1 MNRMYYEIV
10 IKEAYD
16 KGKEEGSKNLN
27 QLRDK
32 INTALVAHKNKDT
45 YINKKIRKLLEDLIT

>member
-1 MNRMYYEIV
+1 MNRMYYEIA

-32 INTALVAHKNKDT
+32 INTALSLYKNKTT
-45 YINKKIRKLLEDLIT
+45 YTDKKIRKLLEELIS